1 MRASKVG
8 TRVGILCLL
17 VLATLSWLWWPAWA
31 QEVRATI
38 TGIVTDPTG
47 APVPG
52 AKVTVRNVAQN
63 VSVTTETNE
72 TGTYLTPYLIPGVYQ
87 LAVEKEGFK
96 RFVRDNV
103 VLQAQDRLRLDV
115 QLELGELTQSV
126 TVTEAVPLLQTET
139 ATRSQIISNE
149 LIMNIP
155 TQGRNPFQ
163 IAWAAPGVIKTG
175 NWRYLRSFDIAG
187 TSNISING
195 GRNKEN
201 EVLLDGISNVRA
213 NRTVIHVPTMESVQE
228 FKVLTNTYDA
238 QYGRTGG
245 GIITIVTKSGT
256 NELHGTLFEY
266 FQADELNANQSELN
280 RAGRPK
286 PPMNINTFGFQLGG
300 PIWVPKLYDGRNR
313 LFWLLSYE
321 GMRQRSADPGVR
333 TFPLMEWRQGDFST
347 LYNAQG
353 QPVTIYDP
361 LTTDKSGNRQP
372 FAGNRIPASL
382 LDPVALNVLKYY
394 PPPNAPG
401 EGPAK
406 VNNYIYPSRWIGDL
420 DQWIGRIDLAAS
432 SRNFFYFR
440 YGQNPFYE
448 YRGLVFVTDPKART
462 NPAEPTGNAPLIRN
476 GRNWTFDWTSV
487 ISPTLT
493 FNLRAGLARWEE
505 TTGNSFGAGFD
516 PRQLGFDPALVAQF
530 TKYQFPR
537 FDLGTYQAV
546 GTDRLLNYAT
556 DDAYTLQPNF
566 NLVRGRHIL
575 KFGFEA
581 RRYNDNAQNPGMAS
595 GRYSYGKNWTQRNA
609 LKADATSGNELATFL
624 LGYPTSAYVDK
635 NIDPAYFNYYYAT
648 YFQEDWKITPRLTLN
663 VGIRW
668 DYEQP
673 VRERYDRM
681 VREFDFKIP
690 SPLAPQVQGLNLKGG
705 VRFAGRD
712 GVSRLAFNPDKNNF
726 QPRVGLAY
734 RIGNRWVI
742 RGGYGLYYMGQ
753 NERGSA
759 QGFSRT
765 TTATVSLDGGLTPAV
780 KTANPFANLPGGK
793 LLDPIGASQGLASF
807 IGESVTGNWVDRPL
821 PMSHQFS
828 FDIERELPGQ
838 VLVEVAYVGNIMR
851 KLPINVSANVIP
863 ASELG
868 RRTPTGAIDTAYYTE
883 KVPNP
888 MAGLIP
894 SNPSLNGSTIP
905 RQQLLLPFP
914 QYTGVSFQSVPIGK
928 QRYDAMQLK
937 VTKRYSH
944 GLSFLATYTISKTLE
959 QVSMLN
965 AQDFVLAD
973 PTKTPL
979 EKRSATEQDA
989 PQKLALV
996 GIWELPF
1003 GRGKAV
1009 GGNWPKALDWALG
1022 GWQLNWDI
1030 TWMSGWAID
1039 YPNAKQVR
1047 PGSAKL
1053 PPEERRLERWFN
1065 TSLWDDPVTG
1075 KRVPAQ
1081 EPYTLRDFPT
1091 RFSDVRLPDYHNWD
1105 LSLMKRFP
1113 VRERMNLQFRFE
1125 MINAFNHPWFATLA
1139 SGGNNVTSP
1148 LFGQLDPTQR
1158 NLPRFIKLALVLTW

>member
-1 MRASKVG
+1 MCTPLRFHLRIL
-8 TRVGILCLL
+8 RVTLLACLAL
-17 VLATLSWLWWPAWA
+17 GQALYA

-38 TGIVTDPTG
+38 TGLVTDPSG

-52 AKVTVRNVAQN
+52 AQVTVTNLAQN
-63 VSVTTETNE
+63 VSLTTQTNE
-72 TGTYLTPYLIPGVYQ
+72 TGNFVTPYLIPGTYRVT
-87 LAVEKEGFK
+87 VEKEGFK
-96 RFVRDNV
+96 RYVRDNV

-115 QLELGELTQSV
+115 ALELGEVTQSV

-139 ATRSQIISNE
+139 ATRSQIIANE
-149 LIMNIP
+149 LIMHVP

-163 IAWAAPGVIKTG
+163 IAWAAPGVIKSGT
-175 NWRYLRSFDIAG
+175 WRYLRSFDIAG
-187 TSNISING
+187 TSGLSING
-195 GRNKEN
+195 SRERDN

-228 FKVLTNTYDA
+228 FKVLANTYDA

-245 GIITIVTKSGT
+245 GVITIVTKSGT
-256 NELHGTLFEY
+256 NEFHGTLFEY

-280 RAGRPK
+280 RAGQRK

-300 PIWVPKLYDGRNR
+300 PIWVPKVYDGRNR
-313 LFWLLSYE
+313 WFWLLSYE

-353 QPVTIYDP
+353 QPVLIYDP
-361 LTTDKSGNRQP
+361 RTTNAAGDRQP
-372 FAGNRIPASL
+372 FPGNKIPQSQ
-382 LDPVALNVLKYY
+382 LDKIALNVLKYY

-401 EGPAK
+401 EGPAR
-406 VNNYIYPSRWIGDL
+406 VNNYIYPSRWIGDMN
-420 DQWIGRIDLAAS
+420 QWIGRVDFVAS
-432 SRNFFYFR
+432 SKNFFYFR
-440 YGQNPFYE
+440 YGQNPFSE
-448 YRGLVFVTDPKART
+448 YRGLVFVTDPKTAT

-487 ISPTLT
+487 VSPTLT
-493 FNLRAGLARWEE
+493 FDLRAGLARWEE

-530 TKYQFPR
+530 TRYQFPR

-556 DDAYTLQPNF
+556 DDAYSLQPNF
-566 NLVRGRHIL
+566 NWVRGKHIM
-575 KFGFEA
+575 KFGVEF
-581 RRYNDNAQNPGMAS
+581 RRYNDNVQNPGMAS
-595 GRYSYGKNWTQRNA
+595 GRYNFGKNWTQRNA
-609 LKADATSGNELATFL
+609 LKADPTSGNELATFL

-635 NIDPAYFNYYYAT
+635 SIDPAYFNYYYAG
-648 YFQEDWKITPRLTLN
+648 YFQDDWKLTPRLTLN
-663 VGIRW
+663 LGLRW

-681 VREFDFKIP
+681 VREFDWKIP
-690 SPLAPQVQGLNLKGG
+690 SPLAPKVSGLNLKGG
-705 VRFAGRD
+705 VRFAGHEGTPRF
-712 GVSRLAFNPDKNNF
+712 AFDPDKNNI
-726 QPRVGLAY
+726 QPRVGVAY
-734 RIGNRWVI
+734 RIGNRWVL
-742 RGGYGLYYMGQ
+742 RGGYGLYYAGQ
-753 NERGSA
+753 NERGST

-765 TTATVSLDGGLTPAV
+765 SNAVVSLDGGLTPAV
-780 KTANPFANLPGGK
+780 TTANPFINLPGGR
-793 LLDPIGASQGLASF
+793 LLDPIGRSEGLASF
-807 IGESVTGNWVDRPL
+807 LGESITGNWINRPL
-821 PMSHQFS
+821 PASHQYS

-838 VLVEVAYVGNIMR
+838 TLVEVAYVGNTLR
-851 KLPINVSANVIP
+851 KLPINVGVNVIP

-868 RRTPTGAIDTAYYTE
+868 RRTASGAIDTAYYTT

-888 MAGLIP
+888 LAGLIP
-894 SNPSLNGSTIP
+894 NNPSLNAATIP

-928 QRYDAMQLK
+928 QQYHAMQLK

-944 GLSFLATYTISKTLE
+944 GLTFLASYTVGKTLE
-959 QVSMLN
+959 QVSLLN
-965 AQDFVLAD
+965 AQDFVLTD
-973 PTKTPL
+973 PEKTPL
-979 EKRSATEQDA
+979 EKRSATNIDA
-989 PQKLALV
+989 PQKFAITGV
-996 GIWELPF
+996 WELPF
-1003 GRGKAV
+1003 GRGKRLGAS
-1009 GGNWPKALDWALG
+1009 WPKAVDLVLG

-1030 TWMSGWAID
+1030 TYMSGWAID

-1053 PPEERRLERWFN
+1053 PRSERRLERWFN
-1065 TSLWDDPVTG
+1065 TSLWDDPATG
-1075 KRVPAQ
+1075 KRVSPQ

-1091 RFSDVRLPDYHNWD
+1091 RFSDVRLPDYQNWD
-1105 LSLMKRFP
+1105 VSVSKRFP
-1113 VRERMNLQFRFE
+1113 IYERMNLQFRFE
-1125 MINAFNHPWFATLA
+1125 MINAFNHPWYASLA

-1158 NLPRFIKLALVLTW
+1158 NLPRFIKLALTLNW